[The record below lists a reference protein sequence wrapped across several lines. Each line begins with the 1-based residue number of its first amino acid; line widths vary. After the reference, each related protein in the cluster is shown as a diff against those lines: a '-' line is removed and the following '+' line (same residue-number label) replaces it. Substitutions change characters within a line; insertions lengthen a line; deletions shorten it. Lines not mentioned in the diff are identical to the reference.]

1 MKRTVPVT
9 VTCLEM
15 TSPAQRAAAP
25 GRAGPATVLRAERP
39 TLSFYRYLYDT
50 VGADWN
56 WYARRHLSGEALA
69 TIIHDDRV
77 EVFVLYVRGVP
88 AGFVELDRRV
98 EGEVQI
104 AYFGLIPEYI
114 GRGLGP
120 FLLDRA
126 LGRAWSY
133 RPRRVWLHT
142 CSLDHPKALAV
153 YERAGFVVYDREV
166 EHVDADLLGLA
177 MQPSRAGSNR
187 TGPGRAGGR
196 RSRPGPTGRTGP
208 DGAGPGRT

>member
-9 VTCLEM
+9 VTYLEM
-15 TSPAQRAAAP
+15 TSPAQRATPP
-25 GRAGPATVLRAERP
+25 GRAEPTAVLRAERP

-56 WYARRHLSGEALA
+56 WYARRQLSGEALA
-69 TIIHDDRV
+69 AIVHDDRV

-98 EGEVQI
+98 EAEVEI
-104 AYFGLIPEYI
+104 AYFGLVPEYI

-126 LGRAWSY
+126 LGRAWS
-133 RPRRVWLHT
+133 RHPRRVWLHT
-142 CSLDHPKALAV
+142 CSLDHPKALTV
-153 YERAGFVVYDREV
+153 YQRAGFSVYDREV
-166 EHVDADLLGLA
+166 EHVDAELLDLTP
-177 MQPSRAGSNR
+177 QD
-187 TGPGRAGGR
+187 R
-196 RSRPGPTGRTGP
+196 RGE
-208 DGAGPGRT
+208 A